1 MGRVLVR
8 RAVVAAFASLAAVS
22 AAVVAAPVA
31 RAEGEEEMPV
41 EHSAYDMALAEGALP
56 EGWTLLKSADG
67 AADENALKD
76 AILAIAKEKGAAADK
91 LHFVTR
97 SASAADGKAVF
108 ALLDLDARADAFSI
122 ALKEAAGG
130 KGWAFRAMG
139 APTRLLVVAAPEAVR
154 EKAVGVQTAWAAKML
169 AVKSSSALEA
179 RNGPR
184 AILMAKTA
192 LAIDPK
198 SAGANSVIG
207 RMMAGEAIQAAQHQ
221 GEAAAEMLKKAI
233 DTLRLSVSKEATG
246 GLTPGERAA
255 TLGELGLALLYV
267 KGAKADEEARDVLKE
282 AVGLPFDEPRVG
294 TIARYN
300 LACAY
305 GRLKDLDSAF
315 KELTATLEA
324 NAKSP
329 VSGIGD
335 GWRQDADFENLKA
348 DPRWAEL
355 EKKFPASG
363 GDMGGY

>member
-1 MGRVLVR
+1 MGLGLSR
-8 RAVVAAFASLAAVS
+8 RALVAAFASFAVC

-31 RAEGEEEMPV
+31 RAEGEEEMPA
-41 EHSAYDMALAEGALP
+41 EHSAYDMALAEGGMP

-76 AILAIAKEKGAAADK
+76 AVLALAKEKGAAADK

-97 SASAADGKAVF
+97 SATAAEGKAVF
-108 ALLDLDARADAFSI
+108 ALIDLDERADAFSI
-122 ALKEAAGG
+122 ALKDAAAG

-139 APTRLLVVAAPEAVR
+139 APTRLLVVAAPEALR
-154 EKAVGVQTAWAAKML
+154 ERAVALQSSWAAKML
-169 AVKSSSALEA
+169 AVKATSALEA

-184 AILMAKTA
+184 AVLMAKTA
-192 LAIDPK
+192 IAIDPK

-207 RMMAGEAIQAAQHQ
+207 RMMSGEAIQAAQHQ
-221 GEAAAEMLKKAI
+221 GEDAPAMLKKAI
-233 DTLRLSVSKEATG
+233 DMMKLSVSKEATG
-246 GLTPGERAA
+246 GLTPGERAS
-255 TLGELGLALLYV
+255 TLGELGLTLLYV
-267 KGAKADEEARDVLKE
+267 KTTKADEEARDVLKE
-282 AVGLPFDEPRVG
+282 AVGLPFDEPRTGIV
-294 TIARYN
+294 ARYN
-300 LACAY
+300 LACSY
-305 GRLKDLDSAF
+305 GRLKDLDNAF

-329 VSGIGD
+329 VEGIGD

-355 EKKFPASG
+355 EKKYPATG